1 MGVVFL
7 HFTLPMGSLI
17 MMGLHFMEDLHLKVA
32 HIKVAHLLCP
42 VRKVLHLYLTLM
54 FDPYLFQE
62 MNQEDN
68 HQNQEEGQIKRKM
81 IVPLILIM
89 MGMTLNS
96 LMTQMM
102 QLKIAWMNLVMTLMG
117 KDQ

>member
-32 HIKVAHLLCP
+32 HIKVAHRLCP
-42 VRKVLHLYLTLM
+42 VRKVLHSYLTLM
-54 FDPYLFQE
+54 FDLCLFQE

-68 HQNQEEGQIKRKM
+68 HQNQEEGQIKKKM
-81 IVPLILIM
+81 IVPLILTM
-89 MGMTLNS
+89 MVMTLNS
-96 LMTQMM
+96 LMMRMM
-102 QLKIAWMNLVMTLMG
+102 QLKIVWINLVMMLMG